1 MTQNVKY
8 KKRKRSRAPAVF
20 AVLVIIAI
28 VIGLAGYFG
37 YGIYL
42 DKSYPLGYQS
52 YVERYSKEYG
62 VDKYFVYAVIRT
74 ESGFRP
80 DAVSNVGARGLMQLM
95 EDTFD
100 WIKFRMGDEE
110 TVYYDMFKAEDNI
123 KYGCWLLGYL
133 YDEFGSVEVA
143 AAAYHAGRGN
153 VNNWLADSRYSSDG
167 VHLDTIPISD
177 TAHYVSKITKAMDVY
192 VRMYG

>member
-20 AVLVIIAI
+20 AVLVIVAI
-28 VIGLAGYFG
+28 VIGLVGYFG

>member
-28 VIGLAGYFG
+28 VIGLVGYFG